1 MRETAMI
8 RNIVLVAALLL
19 FTALAAE
26 ESAQPAPAKK
36 PVPGAQFDKEE
47 PVYDGGMIYI
57 KVGGALL
64 FDDRRVLIQPAFGFG
79 YRYEQGDLGI
89 DISFFNE
96 SLGPTIDHEDY
107 KDDVAYDRNDLHIT
121 LSRWVNLSFYW
132 IAEPV
137 SWHSFYIGGGAAI
150 ETLDLELLDD
160 LSSQT
165 GLSVT
170 AAAGWEFMRERKV
183 TLFAQMETTIPCYVG
198 HFEDDTFWIPSFMFT
213 VGAGF

>member
-1 MRETAMI
+1 MRERDMTRMF
-8 RNIVLVAALLL
+8 VLVAVLSL

-26 ESAQPAPAKK
+26 EAAQKDPEKK
-36 PVPGAQFDKEE
+36 PVPGAQTDEE
-47 PVYDGGMIYI
+47 KPQYDGGLVYI

-64 FDDRRVLIQPAFGFG
+64 FDERRVIPEPTFGFG
-79 YRYEQGDLGI
+79 YRYEEGALAIDL
-89 DISFFNE
+89 SFFNE
-96 SLGPTIDHEDY
+96 SIGPTVNHEDY
-107 KDDVAYDRNDLHIT
+107 RDDDPYDRNKLRIT
-121 LSRWVNLSFYW
+121 LSRWANLSFYW

-165 GLSVT
+165 GLSLT
-170 AAAGWEFMRERKV
+170 ATAGWEFMRERTV
-183 TLFAQMETTIPCYVG
+183 TLFGQLEASIPCYTASFAG
-198 HFEDDTFWIPSFMFT
+198 DSFWVPSFLFT